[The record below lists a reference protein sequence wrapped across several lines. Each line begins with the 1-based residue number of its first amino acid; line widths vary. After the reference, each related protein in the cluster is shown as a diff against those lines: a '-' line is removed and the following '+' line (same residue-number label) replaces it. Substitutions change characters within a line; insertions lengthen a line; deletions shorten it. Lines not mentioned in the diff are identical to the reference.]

1 MADFPFDD
9 FNGLRNGDNAT
20 LNNVN
25 LTQIT
30 FPNGSVQTAAGG
42 GGVVTDMTFNPSSG
56 VLTLNQ
62 DSGGDITASGFP
74 TGSGGTNTFVVNNDL
89 SSKFVKKI
97 KKLEKIVNDLT
108 LEKKT
113 KPEKKILFGKDRIL
127 KKKISV

>member
-1 MADFPFDD
+1 MADFPFDE
-9 FNGLRNGDNAT
+9 FNGIRSGDNAT
-20 LNNVN
+20 LNNVK

-30 FPNGSVQTAAGG
+30 FPNGSVQTTAG
-42 GGVVTDMTFNPSSG
+42 
-56 VLTLNQ
+56 
-62 DSGGDITASGFP
+62 
-74 TGSGGTNTFVVNNDL
+74 NTFVVNNDL
-89 SSKFVKKI
+89 SSEFVNKI